1 MVQHTGFIPVNRKNG
16 QTAVAAFLSR
26 VVLQFEGILCTVQ
39 AALQYVKLQR
49 RTDAAALAFS
59 SLFLGNLLDGAGVAA
74 VRCQKKA
81 LARTDG
87 AVGIQ
92 TRIAVQA
99 VGKATV
105 QAVDLLQQLKIQPLF
120 GGGFLALDVVFVDVH
135 VLSARSNRSRILL
148 SGLSD
153 ASAKPTA

>member
-16 QTAVAAFLSR
+16 QTAVAAFLGR
-26 VVLQFEGILCTVQ
+26 VVLQFEGILCVVQ

-81 LARTDG
+81 LARADG
-87 AVGIQ
+87 AVGVQ
-92 TRIAVQA
+92 TRIASQYRQSE
-99 VGKATV
+99 KLRCRRLTC
-105 QAVDLLQQLKIQPLF
+105 F
-120 GGGFLALDVVFVDVH
+120 
-135 VLSARSNRSRILL
+135 SS
-148 SGLSD
+148 
-153 ASAKPTA
+153 